1 MLCHGRDVCLTRPL
15 LEQATLSTTDSEWA
29 PIQKVAA
36 DAVDDGSVLHKE
48 VSFFGLDVQ
57 LQRAQEAEVDSWER
71 SWLGE
76 GGDEADGR
84 ASGVKEGGEGRVAVE
99 IPTAVAGRVAVGMA
113 IGDRARAPLL
123 SPPPP
128 VQQLVAVSG
137 LRGRMRIKKRLKR
150 DLTGSVASD
159 WWGDEYLFLLSAA
172 SDGVPRLQLTGVL
185 LRLKWSEEL
194 VCTPPALSGGLR
206 GASSELSCR
215 RSRSMCSTTRRR
227 RSSRSATPST
237 RRCWQSLARVVA
249 ALGAS
254 LLFTRLGVNRRSS
267 TLGRDRSCRHMR
279 RSRRRQRRG
288 SPSSSGGARR
298 STRSSCM

>member
-1 MLCHGRDVCLTRPL
+1 M
-15 LEQATLSTTDSEWA
+15 
-29 PIQKVAA
+29 
-36 DAVDDGSVLHKE
+36 
-48 VSFFGLDVQ
+48 Q

-84 ASGVKEGGEGRVAVE
+84 ASGVKEGGE
-99 IPTAVAGRVAVGMA
+99 GRVAVGMA

-194 VCTPPALSGGLR
+194 VRTLPRHSLGTFAEPSQSCPVGDRGVCAQPREDGAALGR
-206 GASSELSCR
+206 
-215 RSRSMCSTTRRR
+215 
-227 RSSRSATPST
+227 P
-237 RRCWQSLARVVA
+237 LARRDAAGSSARGVVA
-249 ALGAS
+249 ALAAS
-254 LLFTRLGVNRRSS
+254 LLFTRVSV
-267 TLGRDRSCRHMR
+267 
-279 RSRRRQRRG
+279 
-288 SPSSSGGARR
+288 
-298 STRSSCM
+298 

>member
-1 MLCHGRDVCLTRPL
+1 M
-15 LEQATLSTTDSEWA
+15 
-29 PIQKVAA
+29 
-36 DAVDDGSVLHKE
+36 
-48 VSFFGLDVQ
+48 
-57 LQRAQEAEVDSWER
+57 DSWER

-84 ASGVKEGGEGRVAVE
+84 ASGVKEGGEGRAAVE

-172 SDGVPRLQLTGVL
+172 CHGVPRLQLTGVL

-194 VCTPPALSGGLR
+194 VRTPPALSLGAFAEPPQSCPVGNR
-206 GASSELSCR
+206 GACAQPREDG
-215 RSRSMCSTTRRR
+215 
-227 RSSRSATPST
+227 
-237 RRCWQSLARVVA
+237 A
-249 ALGAS
+249 ALGRP
-254 LLFTRLGVNRRSS
+254 LPRRDAA
-267 TLGRDRSCRHMR
+267 GRA
-279 RSRRRQRRG
+279 Q
-288 SPSSSGGARR
+288 PVW
-298 STRSSCM
+298 